1 MARQEIDL
9 TTPQPN
15 GKMGES
21 TKSAWEKVNDM
32 TDELYAGLDKSM
44 QFSGKNILHN
54 CGIPVNQR
62 GFAGGNLA
70 LGEFGYDRWK
80 GGNGGCNIYIGN
92 NGIWT
97 LNGAI
102 QQVVDDVQDVWSR
115 PITFSAQS
123 PSNPISIYMGGAVGV
138 IPAGSGRQSVTLQ
151 ANGSGNM
158 LVDIRTSIS
167 TTFSMLQMER
177 GISATSFDFR
187 PISLE
192 RAICERYAISGSMLV
207 RGNGIGAGQW
217 LVRHSMRAI
226 PSITV
231 SYVNYLFSCN
241 GLTPSAAGTYAEFV
255 VTTTG
260 ASWAF
265 ACNYLLSADI

>member
-15 GKMGES
+15 GKMGEP

-32 TDELYAGLDKSM
+32 TQELYAGLDKSM

-62 GFAGGNLA
+62 GFQGGALA
-70 LGEFGYDRWK
+70 FGAFGYDRWK
-80 GGNGGCNIYIGN
+80 GGNGGCTISINSSGV
-92 NGIWT
+92 WS

-102 QQVVDDVQDVWSR
+102 QQVIDDVQDVWNR

-123 PSNPISIYMGGAVGV
+123 PSGPISVYMGGATGV

-158 LVDIRTSIS
+158 LVDIS
-167 TTFSMLQMER
+167 TPITATFSMLQMER
-177 GISATSFDFR
+177 GTSATSFDFR

-192 RAICERYAISGSMLV
+192 RAICERYAISGNILV
-207 RGNGIGAGQW
+207 RGNGVGVGQW

-226 PSITV
+226 PTITV
-231 SYVNYLFSCN
+231 SSVNYLYSCSN
-241 GLTPSAAGTYAEFV
+241 LVTSGAATYAEFYV
-255 VTTTG
+255 NTTN
-260 ASWAF
+260 SWAF
-265 ACNYLLSADI
+265 ACNYILSADI